1 MNLLKMAE
9 FMKQSNDYLDAEID
23 IIAIHGL
30 RDSPVQSWINKSF
43 EIMWLRDLLQVDIST
58 SRVMSYEYETENVFR
73 RDLFDLDKL
82 IVNLVNSIINVRTKI
97 RDTAVRI
104 AQS

>member
-1 MNLLKMAE
+1 
-9 FMKQSNDYLDAEID
+9 
-23 IIAIHGL
+23 
-30 RDSPVQSWINKSF
+30 
-43 EIMWLRDLLQVDIST
+43 MWLRDLLQVDIST